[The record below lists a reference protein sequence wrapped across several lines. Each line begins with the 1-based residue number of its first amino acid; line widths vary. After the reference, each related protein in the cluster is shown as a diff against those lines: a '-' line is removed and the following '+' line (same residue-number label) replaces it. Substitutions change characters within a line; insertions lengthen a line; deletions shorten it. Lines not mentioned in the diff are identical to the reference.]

1 MANEYTLADY
11 QAMATDDL
19 NKGVILTYREVSPW
33 LDMLSFVSD
42 PKLSQRFARFTT
54 LPQTHW
60 RKIGETFQDVKVEPD
75 FLAERLF
82 FFGDK
87 IDVPYEYVLAPS
99 IGNTRADQER
109 AILQSHALMFNEAL
123 FIGRPETD
131 EDMLVGLWYRLVND
145 FAAAQSYDASG
156 LDISP
161 DTSTTNIAHKF
172 FDLLGELMDRVD
184 GEEGQKVLAMNRTMY
199 MRAQSLMRQSGLLD
213 SGTDQLGRTFL
224 TYGKGGPK
232 IMQIGYKYDQSTQIM
247 PDTELAN
254 GTALTGATFSSI
266 FCMRF
271 GAPYVA
277 GWNQEKPFA
286 EDVGLIEAR
295 THYRTVVRGSAG
307 LYINHPRSLARA
319 YNIQAS

>member
-19 NKGVILTYREVSPW
+19 NKGVILTYREASPW
-33 LDMLSFVSD
+33 LEMLSFVSD
-42 PKLSQRFARFTT
+42 PKLSQRFARFTD
-54 LPQTHW
+54 LPLTHW
-60 RKIGETFQDVKVEPD
+60 RKIGEDFQQTKVTPD

-99 IGNTRADQER
+99 IGNTRADQEAAVIR
-109 AILQSHALMFNEAL
+109 SQAFMFNEAF
-123 FIGRPETD
+123 FIGNPITD

-145 FAAAQSYDASG
+145 FASGQSYDASG

-161 DTSTTNIAHKF
+161 DTAVTNVAHKF
-172 FDLLGELMDRVD
+172 FDALGEILDRVD
-184 GEEGQKVLAMNRTMY
+184 GEDSEKVLAMNRTVY

-213 SGTDQLGRTFL
+213 SGVDQLGRKFL
-224 TYGKGGPK
+224 TYGKGGAK
-232 IMQIGYKYDQSTQIM
+232 LQQIGYKYDQTTQIM
-247 PDTELAN
+247 PDTELAA

-266 FCMRF
+266 TCMRF

-277 GWNQEKPFA
+277 GWNQEKPAA

-295 THYRTVVRGSAG
+295 THHRTVVRGSAG
-307 LYINHPRSLARA
+307 LYINHPRALSRGF
-319 YNIQAS
+319 NIQAS

>member
-11 QAMATDDL
+11 QAQASDDL

-33 LDMLSFVSD
+33 LNELAFVSD
-42 PKLSQRFARFTT
+42 PKLSQRFARFTS

-60 RKIGETFQDVKVEPD
+60 RKIGETFQDVKVTPD
-75 FLAERLF
+75 FLSEKLF

-87 IDVPYEYVLAPS
+87 IDVPYEYVMAPS

-109 AILQSHALMFNEAL
+109 AVLQSQAMMFNEAF
-123 FIGRPETD
+123 FIGNPTTD
-131 EDMLVGLWYRLVND
+131 EDQLVGLHYRLVND
-145 FAAAQSYDASG
+145 LASAQSHDAG
-156 LDISP
+156 ALDISP
-161 DTSTTNIAHKF
+161 DTTATNVAHKF
-172 FDLLGELMDRVD
+172 FDELAQVLDLVEGED
-184 GEEGQKVLAMNRTMY
+184 GQKVLAMNRTVY
-199 MRAQSLMRQSGLLD
+199 MRAQSLMRQSNLLD
-213 SGTDQLGRTFL
+213 TTQDNLGRTFL

-232 IMQIGYKYDQSTQIM
+232 LIQIGYKYDQSTQIM
-247 PDTELAN
+247 PDTELAD
-254 GTALTGATFSSI
+254 GTALTGSTKSSL
-266 FCMRF
+266 FCLRF

-307 LYINHPRSLARA
+307 LYLNHPRALARSF
-319 YNIQAS
+319 NIQAS

>member
-1 MANEYTLADY
+1 MANEFTLADY
-11 QAMATDDL
+11 QNQAPDDL
-19 NKGVILTYREVSPW
+19 NKGVILTYREASPW

-42 PKLSQRFARFTT
+42 PKLSQRFARFTS

-60 RKIGETFQDVKVEPD
+60 RKIGETFQDVKVTPD
-75 FLAERLF
+75 FLAEKLF

-87 IDVPYEYVLAPS
+87 IDVPYEYVKAPS

-109 AILQSHALMFNEAL
+109 AVLQSQAMMFNEAF
-123 FIGRPETD
+123 FIGSPDTD
-131 EDMLVGLWYRLVND
+131 EDQLVGLWYRLVND
-145 FAAAQSYDASG
+145 MAAAQSHDAG
-156 LDISP
+156 ALDISP
-161 DTSTTNIAHKF
+161 DTAETNIAHKF
-172 FDLLGELMDRVD
+172 FDELAQVLDLVD
-184 GEEGQKVLAMNRTMY
+184 GEDGQKVLAMNRTVY
-199 MRAQSLMRQSGLLD
+199 MRAQSLMRQSNLLD
-213 SGTDQLGRTFL
+213 TTTDQLGRTFL

-232 IMQIGYKYDQSTQIM
+232 LMQIGYKYDQSTQIM

-254 GTALTGATFSSI
+254 GTALTGSTKSSI
-266 FCMRF
+266 ICARF

-277 GWNQEKPFA
+277 GWNQEAPFA

-307 LYINHPRSLARA
+307 LYINHPRALARS